1 MRIRLLT
8 VLALLALVIPSS
20 IAAQATGDIQATAVV
35 LAPLTVTPAA
45 NLDFGNVIPGVN
57 STLLPSDAN
66 AGRFDVAGSGVLE
79 VTLDFTTLPNQLAT
93 GGGATMP
100 ILYGAGSAAYA
111 DTPAGAQTTFDPS
124 ATATTNLVA
133 GALSVFLGGTVQPA
147 FNQAAG
153 SYSATVTLQVAY
165 TGN

>member
-1 MRIRLLT
+1 MRTRLLT
-8 VLALLALVIPSS
+8 AFALAALALPSAA
-20 IAAQATGDIQATAVV
+20 AAQATGDIQATAVV

-79 VTLDFTTLPNQLAT
+79 VTLDFTTLPNQLSSGA
-93 GGGATMP
+93 ATMP
-100 ILYGAGSAAYA
+100 ITYAAGSAAYA

>member
-1 MRIRLLT
+1 MRTRLLT
-8 VLALLALVIPSS
+8 ALALVALALPSTV
-20 IAAQATGDIQATAVV
+20 AAQATGDIQAQAVV

-66 AGRFDVAGSGVLE
+66 AGRFDVAGAGVLQ
-79 VTLDFTTLPNQLAT
+79 VTLDFTTLPNQLTT

-100 ILYGAGSAAYA
+100 ITYAAGSAAYA
-111 DTPAGAQTTFDPS
+111 ATPAGTQTTFDPS

-147 FNQAAG
+147 FSQAAG
-153 SYSATVTLQVAY
+153 SYAATVTLQVAY
-165 TGN
+165 TGS